1 MINETASTGTCIALI
16 KGESRSLVAHL
27 GAAES
32 YSIDAISKEY
42 ASILESVKIIYME
55 GFFLTK
61 RFDVARYIREITVS
75 NNSIFAFNISG
86 VYLCTW
92 HPKEVLEFAES
103 CDILFGNINEF
114 SALGQ
119 ILNIDN
125 PKDVATMLCKNKQRN
140 NNNPLLRHGKI
151 VVMTN
156 GSKDVSCVYNKGE
169 VIEFAVPKLCSS
181 AIIDTTGAG
190 DSFVA
195 GFLAALLREY
205 SIEKCL
211 HFGCWAAR
219 QIIQELGCTVPNFP
233 CDMKTVL

>member
-1 MINETASTGTCIALI
+1 MIHETASTGTCIALI

-27 GAAES
+27 GAAET
-32 YSIDAISKEY
+32 YAINAISKEY
-42 ASILESVKIIYME
+42 LNILNTVKIIYIE

-61 RFDVARYIREITVS
+61 RFDVARYVREITVS
-75 NNSIFAFNISG
+75 HNSIFAFNISG

-92 HPKEVLEFAES
+92 HPKEILEFAEF

-119 ILNIDN
+119 ILKIDN
-125 PKDVATMLCKNKQRN
+125 PKEVAIMLSKNKERDN
-140 NNNPLLRHGKI
+140 SNPLLRHGKI

-156 GSKDVSCVYNKGE
+156 GSKDVSCVYNEGE
-169 VIEFAVPKLCSS
+169 IIEFAVPKLCGT
-181 AIIDTTGAG
+181 AIVDTTGAG

-195 GFLAALLREY
+195 GFLAALLQQY

-211 HFGCWAAR
+211 HIGCWAAR

-233 CDMKTVL
+233 CDIKTVL